1 VWTHVQDGNAPTRYA
16 IYFDTKSAPSNEA
29 WQVSPGPWIG
39 DADVLRR
46 PTGESLGGWSHF
58 TATAG
63 DFNGDG
69 LPDILAGTEKGNL
82 MWFPNH
88 GKPGE
93 PKFLGCR
100 VLTDEKGP
108 LDTGWYGAPFV
119 YDWDNDGLV
128 DLIVG
133 TSGNVILWWK
143 NVGTKAEPKLSFQS
157 FVKVGDKRLEVPEEP
172 VAEDY
177 GTKKTFV
184 RDYYNQPWIGDFT
197 GDGLPDI
204 VTGGY
209 TTGRIWLYKA
219 TARDEKG
226 VPELEYVGP
235 VEADGKPIDTTWG
248 AGPSVGDFDGDG
260 KLDLV
265 TGSWWWSGI
274 PRDPAPGEI
283 EPIMYYKGVGRG
295 QGGISQLAR
304 SPFPAAGSV
313 PDLSIA
319 RPSLVD
325 WNNDGLIDLMVS
337 SGSSVYPYL
346 NVGAKDKPQW
356 KPTTQE
362 LTIPWA
368 FTRGVDVVAES
379 DDVNGDGQAEFLSGK
394 TFFAIRGTPQSPQIA
409 RLGSATHAGKT
420 IDHPGPGYGDP
431 YYYTSVRDWDK
442 DGKADLLYGTHQGNV
457 YLHRSLA
464 TKDKPFE
471 FDEGVI
477 LKTTDGKPIKVGPP
491 VVASAKEASDF
502 TIMQGSR
509 IRVLSDDFDGDKID
523 DLIVTET
530 FGNVWLYRNT
540 KAGGTDTF
548 DQPILLQ
555 KLISR
560 SSIVCVDWNQDGKPD
575 LLLQGTAAEP
585 GAVMLNET
593 KDGKPAMSKPQ
604 RPFELPYLFWGT
616 QFSATDWNHDGD
628 RDVMVQAEHFSFF
641 IEQSFLTYGYREA
654 NLISASTRE
663 QAK

>member
-1 VWTHVQDGNAPTRYA
+1 MAGLAR
-16 IYFDTKSAPSNEA
+16 
-29 WQVSPGPWIG
+29 PWIG

-46 PTGESLGGWSHF
+46 PKGESLGGWSHF

-295 QGGISQLAR
+295 QGGIPQLAALAIPR
-304 SPFPAAGSV
+304 RRQRTGSQHRAAVAGRLEQRWVDRPHGQLGQQRLSV
-313 PDLSIA
+313 PQRWREGQARSGNPPHRSSRSHGHLRGAWTSSLSRTTSTVTA
-319 RPSLVD
+319 RPS
-325 WNNDGLIDLMVS
+325 S
-337 SGSSVYPYL
+337 S
-346 NVGAKDKPQW
+346 A
-356 KPTTQE
+356 
-362 LTIPWA
+362 
-368 FTRGVDVVAES
+368 
-379 DDVNGDGQAEFLSGK
+379 
-394 TFFAIRGTPQSPQIA
+394 A
-409 RLGSATHAGKT
+409 R
-420 IDHPGPGYGDP
+420 
-431 YYYTSVRDWDK
+431 
-442 DGKADLLYGTHQGNV
+442 
-457 YLHRSLA
+457 RSL
-464 TKDKPFE
+464 P
-471 FDEGVI
+471 
-477 LKTTDGKPIKVGPP
+477 
-491 VVASAKEASDF
+491 SAARR
-502 TIMQGSR
+502 SR
-509 IRVLSDDFDGDKID
+509 R
-523 DLIVTET
+523 
-530 FGNVWLYRNT
+530 
-540 KAGGTDTF
+540 
-548 DQPILLQ
+548 
-555 KLISR
+555 R
-560 SSIVCVDWNQDGKPD
+560 SCGW
-575 LLLQGTAAEP
+575 E
-585 GAVMLNET
+585 
-593 KDGKPAMSKPQ
+593 
-604 RPFELPYLFWGT
+604 
-616 QFSATDWNHDGD
+616 
-628 RDVMVQAEHFSFF
+628 
-641 IEQSFLTYGYREA
+641 
-654 NLISASTRE
+654 
-663 QAK
+663 